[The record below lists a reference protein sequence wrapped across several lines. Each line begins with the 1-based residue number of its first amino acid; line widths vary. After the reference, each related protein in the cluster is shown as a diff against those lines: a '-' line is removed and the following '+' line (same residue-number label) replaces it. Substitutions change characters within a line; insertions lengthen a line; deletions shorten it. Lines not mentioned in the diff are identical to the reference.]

1 MGKYESHSAL
11 DAPKNSDMKI
21 NTSQKPYFRNRS
33 TGSLLLLF
41 FFYLFIYFLLWKPR
55 YLKHGPWIFSFF
67 DLLSQTVK
75 CAALF
80 LVNTFDNS
88 LWISN
93 TTVLVN
99 ATVSCLSCLL
109 LLSITLTVP
118 PFQHD
123 GRTPIMEIVRNNA
136 MDMVK
141 VLIYA
146 TDDRKI
152 WEAKETT
159 LVDLTLQDN
168 EGKSVI
174 HHCVQNREV
183 GLCL

>member
-1 MGKYESHSAL
+1 M
-11 DAPKNSDMKI
+11 
-21 NTSQKPYFRNRS
+21 
-33 TGSLLLLF
+33 
-41 FFYLFIYFLLWKPR
+41 
-55 YLKHGPWIFSFF
+55 
-67 DLLSQTVK
+67 
-75 CAALF
+75 
-80 LVNTFDNS
+80 
-88 LWISN
+88 WISN

-152 WEAKETT
+152 WEAKDTT

>member
-1 MGKYESHSAL
+1 MRLTLRWTLLKTQ
-11 DAPKNSDMKI
+11 I
-21 NTSQKPYFRNRS
+21 WKPIPARNLILE
-33 TGSLLLLF
+33 TGVACCCCCC
-41 FFYLFIYFLLWKPR
+41 YLFIYFFWKAR
-55 YLKHGPWIFSFF
+55 YLKHGPWQFSFF

-75 CAALF
+75 YATLF

-88 LWISN
+88 LWISK
-93 TTVLVN
+93 TTALVN

-109 LLSITLTVP
+109 LLSISFTIP
-118 PFQHD
+118 PLQHD
-123 GRTPIMEIVRNNA
+123 GRTPIMEIVRSNA

-152 WEAKETT
+152 WETKETT

>member
-1 MGKYESHSAL
+1 MLK
-11 DAPKNSDMKI
+11 
-21 NTSQKPYFRNRS
+21 
-33 TGSLLLLF
+33 LL
-41 FFYLFIYFLLWKPR
+41 
-55 YLKHGPWIFSFF
+55 
-67 DLLSQTVK
+67 
-75 CAALF
+75 A
-80 LVNTFDNS
+80 
-88 LWISN
+88 
-93 TTVLVN
+93 
-99 ATVSCLSCLL
+99 
-109 LLSITLTVP
+109 LLSISFTIP

-123 GRTPIMEIVRNNA
+123 GRTPIMEIVRSNA

-152 WEAKETT
+152 WETKETT

-183 GLCL
+183 ELCL

>member
-1 MGKYESHSAL
+1 MGKYASHSSL
-11 DAPKNSDMKI
+11 DTPKNSDIYSIPAKNLI
-21 NTSQKPYFRNRS
+21 LESGVACCCYF
-33 TGSLLLLF
+33 
-41 FFYLFIYFLLWKPR
+41 LFICYFFLLWKPR

-67 DLLSQTVK
+67 YLLSQTVK
-75 CAALF
+75 YAALF

-93 TTVLVN
+93 TTALVN

-109 LLSITLTVP
+109 LLSISFTIP

-123 GRTPIMEIVRNNA
+123 GRTPLMEIVRSNA

-152 WEAKETT
+152 WETKETT